1 MLVGQQRLEDAGY
14 AQNEIINELDD
25 GESTLDIE
33 IQLAPWITTKNFVLA
48 TQVIFF
54 IFIFFFFMIFL
65 LLNII
70 YV

>member
-14 AQNEIINELDD
+14 PQNEIINELDD

-48 TQVIFF
+48 TQV
-54 IFIFFFFMIFL
+54 MIYIDYYF
-65 LLNII
+65 
-70 YV
+70 

>member
-48 TQVIFF
+48 TQV
-54 IFIFFFFMIFL
+54 MIYIDYYF
-65 LLNII
+65 
-70 YV
+70 